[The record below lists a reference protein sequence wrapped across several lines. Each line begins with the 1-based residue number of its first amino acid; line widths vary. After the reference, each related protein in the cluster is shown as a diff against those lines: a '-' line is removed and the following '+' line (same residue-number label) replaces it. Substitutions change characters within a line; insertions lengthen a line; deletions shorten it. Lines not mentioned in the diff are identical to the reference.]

1 MPKFKENMDKS
12 IHSHLYHQ
20 VIGRLRGKREK
31 MGVTQ
36 VQLAELLKVNQTFV
50 SRIETCDRRL
60 DIIEL
65 HHICH
70 FVDFIQEVDKDI
82 LCKSE
87 GE

>member
-1 MPKFKENMDKS
+1 MDKS

-20 VIGRLRGKREK
+20 VIGRLRSKREIK
-31 MGVTQ
+31 GVTQ
-36 VQLAELLKVNQTFV
+36 SQLADLLDVNQAFV
-50 SRIETCDRRL
+50 SEIETCDRRL

-65 HHICH
+65 HHICQVLGIS

-82 LCKSE
+82 LRKSE

>member
-1 MPKFKENMDKS
+1 MDKS

-20 VIGRLRGKREK
+20 VIGRLRSKREMK
-31 MGVTQ
+31 GVTQ
-36 VQLAELLKVNQTFV
+36 SQLADLLDVNQGFV
-50 SRIETCDRRL
+50 SKIETCDCRL

-65 HHICH
+65 HHICQVLGIS

-82 LCKSE
+82 LRKNE

>member
-1 MPKFKENMDKS
+1 MDKS

-20 VIGRLRGKREK
+20 GIGRLRSKREMK
-31 MGVTQ
+31 GVTQ
-36 VQLAELLKVNQTFV
+36 SQLADLLDVNQGFV
-50 SRIETCDRRL
+50 SKIETCDRRL

-65 HHICH
+65 HHICQVLGIS

-82 LCKSE
+82 LRKNE

>member
-1 MPKFKENMDKS
+1 MDKS
-12 IHSHLYHQ
+12 IHSHLDHQ

-31 MGVTQ
+31 MGITQ
-36 VQLAELLKVNQTFV
+36 VQIAELPKVNQTFV

-65 HHICH
+65 HHICQVLGIS

-82 LCKSE
+82 LRKSE